1 MILKGTAS
9 TDQLLIENAV
19 ETEEFATSHFLEAIF
34 SIETLRPHEDDGG
47 VQVQHAVSQFSG
59 AFL

>member
-19 ETEEFATSHFLEAIF
+19 ETEEFTTSHFLEAIF
-34 SIETLRPHEDDGG
+34 GVEMLRSYEDDGG
-47 VQVQHAVSQFSG
+47 VQVQ
-59 AFL
+59 